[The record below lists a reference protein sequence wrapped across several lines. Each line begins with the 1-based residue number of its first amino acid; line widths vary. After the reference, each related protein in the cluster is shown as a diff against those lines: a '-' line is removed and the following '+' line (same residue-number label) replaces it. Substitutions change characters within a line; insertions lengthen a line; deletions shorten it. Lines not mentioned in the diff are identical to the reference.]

1 VGYVL
6 ASPAVV
12 AALAAVRQPYSV
24 SVLDQAAALVAV
36 THRDAFQPAIQAIRQ
51 DRGRL
56 SKMLDVLAPLGVYVW
71 PSQANF
77 LCVRVPHA
85 HDVWRRLR
93 DERSILVRDFSST
106 PGLEDCLRITVGKPE
121 ENDLVVA
128 ALKSI
133 LKGE

>member
-1 VGYVL
+1 
-6 ASPAVV
+6 
-12 AALAAVRQPYSV
+12 
-24 SVLDQAAALVAV
+24 
-36 THRDAFQPAIQAIRQ
+36 
-51 DRGRL
+51 
-56 SKMLDVLAPLGVYVW
+56 MLDVLAPLGVYVW

-85 HDVWRRLR
+85 HDAWRRLR
-93 DERSILVRDFSST
+93 DERFILVRDFSFT
-106 PGLEDCLRITVGKPE
+106 PGLEGCLRITVGKPE